1 MEQLTEP
8 LFYHRV
14 LQISGVKMITVVS
27 GLPRSGTSMMM
38 SMLKAGGVSV
48 LTDDQR
54 EADEDNLRGYLEYEQ
69 VKQLD
74 RDPSWLGE
82 AEGKAVK
89 IISMLLKYLPP
100 SHGYRIILMH
110 RDISEVLASQRKMME
125 RRGEKPDEVPDD
137 SMAALYRRHLAE
149 LERWL
154 REQPNVET
162 LHVDYNETMRDP
174 WPTANRVN
182 EFLGGGLDREAMA
195 STVSPELY
203 RQRR

>member
-1 MEQLTEP
+1 
-8 LFYHRV
+8 
-14 LQISGVKMITVVS
+14 MIIVVS

-38 SMLKAGGVSV
+38 SMLQAGGAFI
-48 LTDDQR
+48 LTDDRR

-74 RDPSWLGE
+74 RDASWLGE

-89 IISMLLKYLPP
+89 IISMLLKHLPP
-100 SHGYRIILMH
+100 SHEYRVILMH
-110 RDISEVLASQRKMME
+110 RSIPEVLASQRKMME
-125 RRGEKPDEVPDD
+125 RRGEEPGGVPDE

-154 REQPNVET
+154 EEQPNLET

-174 WPTANRVN
+174 RPTVERVN
-182 EFLGGGLDREAMA
+182 EFLGGGLDREAM
-195 STVSPELY
+195 VSVVAPELY